1 MGILYNEANKNINI
15 QNVTITGGEN
25 GIYST
30 NGNITVNETNIT
42 SAQGIVTANNNNN
55 QTITGDLEEVV
66 CEVEIKENK
75 KYNIYIKLNDK
86 AQYQYILF
94 KNEQEGYFA
103 LRGNTKLI
111 KELEATQIEY
121 GLSESDKDFLATSKD
136 LSNKFSALKDDAEY
150 EDSLIKKNLDMEEKT
165 HYVFTKDDILN

>member
-1 MGILYNEANKNINI
+1 MFFWIIDIKYTEERPRFWVENNENKANCKSMGKQAYKIL
-15 QNVTITGGEN
+15 
-25 GIYST
+25 
-30 NGNITVNETNIT
+30 GNYE
-42 SAQGIVTANNNNN
+42 
-55 QTITGDLEEVV
+55 ITGDLEEVV